1 MTRPMRP
8 KPGRLG
14 FLNQF
19 ENIYY
24 HYSRSQSESEQVD
37 ELTEKID
44 VFLKA
49 EHATPEQVKEVAQE
63 CLDSEMLMDADQ
75 IKALADEINAA
86 TGKPTSLLN
95 LPTHMNPNQ
104 TQ

>member
-1 MTRPMRP
+1 M
-8 KPGRLG
+8 GI
-14 FLNQF
+14 LNQF
-19 ENIYY
+19 ENIYNQILA
-24 HYSRSQSESEQVD
+24 RSQSESEQVD

-75 IKALADEINAA
+75 IKALADQINAA

-95 LPTHMNPNQ
+95 IPTHVNPNQ

>member
-1 MTRPMRP
+1 M
-8 KPGRLG
+8 
-14 FLNQF
+14 
-19 ENIYY
+19 
-24 HYSRSQSESEQVD
+24 D

-75 IKALADEINAA
+75 IKALADQINAA

-95 LPTHMNPNQ
+95 IPTHVNPKQ

>member
-1 MTRPMRP
+1 M
-8 KPGRLG
+8 G

-19 ENIYY
+19 ENVYNQII
-24 HYSRSQSESEQVD
+24 SRSQSESEQVD

-95 LPTHMNPNQ
+95 IPTHVNPNQ

>member
-1 MTRPMRP
+1 M
-8 KPGRLG
+8 G

-19 ENIYY
+19 DK
-24 HYSRSQSESEQVD
+24 HLLPLYSRSQSESEQVD

-86 TGKPTSLLN
+86 TGKLTSPFIFQL
-95 LPTHMNPNQ
+95 T
-104 TQ
+104 

>member
-1 MTRPMRP
+1 M
-8 KPGRLG
+8 G
-14 FLNQF
+14 FLNQL

-24 HYSRSQSESEQVD
+24 QILARSHSESEQVD

-86 TGKPTSLLN
+86 TGKLYFPIH
-95 LPTHMNPNQ
+95 LPTHVNPNQ
-104 TQ
+104 TL

>member
-1 MTRPMRP
+1 M
-8 KPGRLG
+8 G

-86 TGKPTSLLN
+86 TGKLYFPIY
-95 LPTHMNPNQ
+95 LPTDMNPNQ